1 MESCGAR
8 VLHLKQLNVISN
20 SWDWEQSFL
29 KYRLGPGPTGAAPL
43 EELERRISRLL
54 DQARR
59 MGIEVA
65 LHSEFPLS
73 SRMTPRHCLATPLES
88 IYFSYEGRMAPCC
101 HFGHHV
107 SRYFEGRL
115 EPPSSLF
122 YGDIRKQ
129 TFLEVWNDPS
139 FRRFR
144 GGFGSGDYPQ
154 ACQSCYLL
162 YGK

>member
-1 MESCGAR
+1 
-8 VLHLKQLNVISN
+8 
-20 SWDWEQSFL
+20 
-29 KYRLGPGPTGAAPL
+29 
-43 EELERRISRLL
+43 
-54 DQARR
+54 
-59 MGIEVA
+59 
-65 LHSEFPLS
+65 
-73 SRMTPRHCLATPLES
+73 
-88 IYFSYEGRMAPCC
+88 
-101 HFGHHV
+101 V